1 MRVWILFENVVKA
14 GGIIGSLTYKSLE
27 LIKDSVFIALFTVE
41 NVPF

>member
-14 GGIIGSLTYKSLE
+14 YKSLE